1 MLIDIFIIWAAKQDS
16 ENKNYNI
23 KKLMAQQKGEESTGE
38 VESALGNLGKVMDM
52 FDQINNSKWI
62 GRAKQVLILLNNLK
76 EFSMDVSL
84 YLFGMFL
91 ADSIFMMVASYMS
104 PNRDVDTNSTIQF
117 KSLGINWNF

>member
-1 MLIDIFIIWAAKQDS
+1 MFIDIFIIWAAKQDS
-16 ENKNYNI
+16 ENKNFNI